1 MKIKSLLALLL
12 IVFCLFSCRE
22 DLVDETQLV
31 GKWQCFEIEEQE
43 ETAPLQT
50 IIFEFN
56 ADSTYHY
63 YGDSKS
69 AGQRGTW
76 YTLDDMLYTTP
87 DGGNLMAVKLGINE
101 GSTAIDTVR
110 FYQNKGG
117 KAVVWHMKRK

>member
-1 MKIKSLLALLL
+1 MNIKSLVALLL
-12 IVFCLFSCRE
+12 VVCCLFSCRK
-22 DLVDETQLV
+22 DLIEEAQLV

-43 ETAPLQT
+43 ESAPLQSIT
-50 IIFEFN
+50 FEFN

-76 YTLDDMLYTTP
+76 YTLDDKLYTTP
-87 DGGNLMAVKLGINE
+87 DGGNLMAVKLGVNE
-101 GSTAIDTVR
+101 GSVAMDTVR

-117 KAVVWHMKRK
+117 KAVVWHMLRK